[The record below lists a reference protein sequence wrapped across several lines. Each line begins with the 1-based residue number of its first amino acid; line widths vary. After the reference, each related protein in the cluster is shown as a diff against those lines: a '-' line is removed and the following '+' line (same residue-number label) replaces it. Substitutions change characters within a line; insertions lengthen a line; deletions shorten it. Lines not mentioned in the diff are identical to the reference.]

1 MTQEEPGNTLLPTL
15 ALTGVT
21 AVWGSTF
28 FMTKD
33 VVELI
38 SVPDYLG
45 VRFAIAAVVM
55 CVVFAG
61 RVRALDAAARRHGLV
76 LGVVYGLAQL
86 LQTQG
91 LATIDASVSGFVTGM
106 YVVLTPILGLLMYRH
121 RPPAATWWAV
131 LLATLGLGFLSLQGY
146 SMSLGVVLT
155 LASSVLFALH
165 IVLLGRWSRSSQTLG
180 MSAVQMVAIAGCCGL
195 AALPGGVELPPTP
208 TSWAAVLYLAI
219 VAGGVA
225 LVLQTWA
232 QAHMS
237 APRVAIVMT
246 TEPVFATLFAIW
258 FGGEHLTLRIV
269 VGGTLV
275 LAAMATVELV
285 PYLSSRRRPGGA
297 DDQPAVALHHE

>member
-1 MTQEEPGNTLLPTL
+1 MSQPESGHTLLPTI

-33 VVELI
+33 VVDLI

-61 RVRALDAAARRHGLV
+61 RIRALDAVARRRSVL
-76 LGVVYGLAQL
+76 LGVVYGIAQL

-106 YVVLTPILGLLMYRH
+106 YVVLTPVLGLLLFRH

-131 LLATLGLGFLSLQGY
+131 LLATLGLGFLSLRGY

-155 LASSVLFALH
+155 LASSVFYALH

-208 TSWAAVLYLAI
+208 ISWVAVLYLAI
-219 VAGGVA
+219 IAGAVA

-232 QAHMS
+232 QAHMP

-246 TEPVFATLFAIW
+246 TEPVFATLFAVW
-258 FGGEHLTLRIV
+258 FGGESLTLRIV

-275 LAAMATVELV
+275 LAAMAIVELV
-285 PYLSSRRRPGGA
+285 PYLSSKRWPTGG
-297 DDQPAVALHHE
+297 DQPATALHHE